1 MDEHSGIDDIE
12 DMMVSVFN
20 IVEEYESGEI
30 SRNQALKRAFK
41 VIEGLKSV
49 DESMYQE
56 IRNDLITTI
65 LGK

>member
-1 MDEHSGIDDIE
+1 MDEHSGISDIE
-12 DMMVSVFN
+12 DIMVGVFK
-20 IVEEYESGEI
+20 IVEEYESGKI
-30 SRNQALKRAFK
+30 SRDQALKRALN

-65 LGK
+65 IGK